1 MLHTFPPLWNTLFF
15 EAEKNFEGETNVNV
29 VIPPSLGAGKAGR
42 NHYGQVNSPLPTP
55 HGIDIDIDIENL
67 FPKHTYKASL

>member
-15 EAEKNFEGETNVNV
+15 EAENRHQWENFEGETNVNV

-42 NHYGQVNSPLPTP
+42 NHYGHVKSPLPTP
-55 HGIDIDIDIENL
+55 HGIDE
-67 FPKHTYKASL
+67 